1 MAVQTRSASAE
12 QAEFLRELLSAG
24 LLIES
29 GVPGIY
35 GHSAT
40 FEDVRERL
48 DARLSGEAAA
58 RGAERL
64 RFPPLLPRRQLESSG
79 YLNSFPHLAGSVYAF
94 DGSESEASQQ
104 SERASRHEDWSEFQQ
119 MTDLALMPAACY
131 PVYPAIAARGPLP
144 SGGVFVDA
152 GGAWVFRHE
161 PSHDPARR
169 QMFHQHELVRIGEP
183 DRVLAW
189 RDEWAERGLELLR
202 HFGLAAELDDAND
215 PFFGRRGR
223 MLAAGQRDQGLKL
236 ELLVQIAGPEPTA
249 LASFNHH
256 LDHFGSTYKI
266 ELADGGTAHTACLGF
281 GHERIVLALL
291 RTHGFDPSSWPSGD
305 SRGAVDVNV
314 RTFGAVRSLSGK
326 EPAGYQP
333 HALHGEGRTYLG
345 DQLLH
350 GHHHRA
356 APRVRV
362 RAAGGVRPSR
372 ANGL

>member
-1 MAVQTRSASAE
+1 MATEVRPATAD
-12 QAEFLRELLSAG
+12 QAAFMAELLGHG
-24 LLIES
+24 LLLDS

-35 GHSAT
+35 GHSSL
-40 FEDVRERL
+40 FEDVRTRLDERL
-48 DARLSGEAAA
+48 SAEAGS

-79 YLNSFPHLAGSVYAF
+79 YLSSFPHLAGSIYAF
-94 DGSESEASQQ
+94 EGDEAQAARQ
-104 SERASRHEDWSEFQQ
+104 CERASAHEDWGEFQE

-131 PVYPAIAARGPLP
+131 PVYPAIAARGRLP
-144 SGGVFVDA
+144 AGGVFVDA

-183 DRVLAW
+183 EQVLAW
-189 RDEWAERGLELLR
+189 RDEWAQRGLELLR
-202 HFGLAAELDDAND
+202 AFGLAAELDNAND

-223 MLAAGQRDQGLKL
+223 MLATNQRESALKL

-256 LDHFGSTYKI
+256 RDHFGSTYGI

-291 RTHGFDPSSWPSGD
+291 RTHGLDPSRWP
-305 SRGAVDVNV
+305 A
-314 RTFGAVRSLSGK
+314 AVRAELW
-326 EPAGYQP
+326 
-333 HALHGEGRTYLG
+333 R
-345 DQLLH
+345 
-350 GHHHRA
+350 
-356 APRVRV
+356 
-362 RAAGGVRPSR
+362 
-372 ANGL
+372 